1 VVSCPSCQRESP
13 EGFRFCPFCGHPL
26 TEVLEP
32 RTERRVVTVLF
43 CDLVGFTTHADR
55 ADPED
60 VRAILEPFHRLAKAQ
75 IERFG
80 GTLDKFIGDAAMGVF
95 GSPVAH
101 EDDPE
106 RAVRAALAILDGLAS
121 SEDARSSSI
130 TARAGVQ
137 TGEAVVTLAPGVQV
151 GENVAGDVVNTASRL
166 QAAAAPGT
174 ALVGAATY
182 QATLDAVDY
191 QELPPVVAKGK
202 SEPLSV
208 WRPLAV
214 KPLPASWDRPATSP
228 FVGRRQELAVLED
241 AVRLTLAE
249 PGVRLVSVIGG
260 PGAGK
265 SRLTVELRSA
275 LPRLAPGIEVTW
287 LRGRCLPYGEGITF
301 WALGEMVKGHAG
313 ILESDPFEERDRKLT
328 SVLARLLSDPAEQAW
343 LGARL
348 APLVGGASTGPVER
362 DEAFA
367 AWYRFLAA
375 VAEQRPVV
383 ALIEDLHWA
392 DPALLSFVQFV
403 AEQSAPVPLLIIIT
417 ARPELYDRSPT
428 FGADAET
435 SVALTLSPLTA
446 EETASLVTGLL
457 GDATIPHATMA
468 LLQERAGG
476 NPLYAEEMARV
487 MQDRGLVGAG
497 GESTHDLDQLGFPQ
511 TLQSVIAARLDTLSP
526 GRRSLL
532 QDASVVGRVF
542 WSGAVAFVSEADQV
556 TVAADLADLERREFV
571 RSAPA
576 STIQSQDEF
585 SFWHAIVR
593 DVAYGQIPRAA
604 RSSKHRRVAAWT
616 EAIAGERVGDLAE
629 ILAHHA
635 ISALQLARAAGETEG
650 IADLEDQAARYLRLA
665 AQRAL
670 SLDVG
675 RAEEQFLQALELTD
689 PESPDRPRVLASL
702 AEAAFQSG
710 KLEEA
715 DRRFEEA
722 IAGLREHGFER
733 EAADAMVRRSVVL
746 EYRGDVPAGRSLLA
760 AAISLLEASTPGQEL
775 ARALATSAGSLTV
788 AGRYQEAIREGE
800 KAIRLARSAGEITAE
815 ARAHGFRGFSRA
827 IQGDLEGLEEQRSA
841 LTALRAAGLGRA
853 TAVAYNNLASCLLHL
868 EGPRP
873 ALDLM
878 REGVGFAETRGL
890 RESVMALQDSMLTVL
905 FEVGDWD
912 ELLRL
917 SEEVIAE
924 ARRQGS
930 GHDEVYAEA
939 DRAVVL
945 VYRQGAQARE
955 LCESVLERARP
966 LEDAPLV
973 LLALLAAA
981 LARQASGDRAGTAAV
996 LRDVL
1001 EVTAGDSIVDR
1012 ASHLPE
1018 LARLAV
1024 GAGDLPLAER
1034 LLAETDRL
1042 VLERYRL
1049 ANSAARAVV
1058 LEASGQTEAAL
1069 EAFESARHEWSRW
1082 GNVLEQ
1088 AHAAWGAGRCLAAL
1102 GRDMSEQ
1109 RLEEAVALFDRL
1121 GARPTAAAGRSLLR

>member
-1 VVSCPSCQRESP
+1 MASCPSCHRESP
-13 EGFRFCPFCGHPL
+13 EGFRFCPFCGQALVAVAEPL
-26 TEVLEP
+26 
-32 RTERRVVTVLF
+32 TERRVVAVLF

-60 VRAILEPFHRLAKAQ
+60 VRAILAPFHRLAKEQ

-106 RAVRAALAILDGLAS
+106 RAVRAAISILEGLEGATV
-121 SEDARSSSI
+121 RV
-130 TARAGVQ
+130 GVE
-137 TGEAVVTLAPGVQV
+137 TGEAMVTLAPGVQV

-174 ALVGAATY
+174 ALVGEATY
-182 QATLDAVDY
+182 HATRAVVDY
-191 QELPPVVAKGK
+191 EQLPSVVAKGK
-202 SEPLSV
+202 AEPLAV
-208 WRPLAV
+208 WRPVSV
-214 KPLPASWDRPATSP
+214 KPLPASSYRLAATP
-228 FVGRRQELAVLED
+228 FVGRRRELAVLEE
-241 AVRLTLAE
+241 AVRLTLTD
-249 PGVRLVSVIGG
+249 PRVRLVTLIGE

-265 SRLTVELRSA
+265 SRLAAELRSA
-275 LPRLAPGIEVTW
+275 LSRLAPGANVQW
-287 LRGRCLPYGEGITF
+287 LRGRCLPYGDGITF
-301 WALGEMVKGHAG
+301 WALGEIVKESAG
-313 ILESDPFEERDRKLT
+313 ILESDAIEERDRKLT
-328 SVLARLLSDPAEQAW
+328 ATLTHLVSDAGERAW

-348 APLVGGASTGPVER
+348 TPLAGGQPTGPVER

-375 VAEQRPVV
+375 LAEDRPLVV
-383 ALIEDLHWA
+383 LIEDLHWA
-392 DPALLSFVQFV
+392 DPPLIAFVEFV
-403 AEQSAPVPLLIIIT
+403 ASQDGAVPLLMVGT
-417 ARPELYDRSPT
+417 ARPELHDRAPT
-428 FGADAET
+428 FGTGLET
-435 SVALTLSPLTA
+435 SVTLPLSPLTP
-446 EETASLVTGLL
+446 EETSSLVSGLL
-457 GDATIPHATMA
+457 PGAAIPGDTIAI
-468 LLQERAGG
+468 LLERSGG
-476 NPLYAEEMARV
+476 NPLYAEEFARTI
-487 MQDRGLVGAG
+487 QDRGRIDD
-497 GESTHDLDQLGFPQ
+497 TGFPQ
-511 TLQSVIAARLDTLSP
+511 TVQSLIAARLDTLSP
-526 GRRSLL
+526 GRKALL
-532 QDASVVGRVF
+532 QDASVIGRVF
-542 WSGAVAFVSEADQV
+542 WSGAVAFLSEMEVASVS
-556 TVAADLADLERREFV
+556 TDLADLQRREFV
-571 RSAPA
+571 RSTPT
-576 STIQSQDEF
+576 SSIQSQDEF
-585 SFWHAIVR
+585 SFWHATVR
-593 DVAYGQIPRAA
+593 DVAYGQIPRGA
-604 RSSKHRRVAAWT
+604 RASKHRRAAAWT
-616 EAIAGERVGDLAE
+616 ESIAGERVGDLAE

-635 ISALQLARAAGETEG
+635 ISALHLARAAGETEG

-665 AQRAL
+665 AQRTLA
-670 SLDVG
+670 LDVG
-675 RAEEQFLQALELTD
+675 RAEEQFLQALELTH

-722 IAGLREHGFER
+722 IAGLRQQGFEH

-746 EYRGDVPAGRSLLA
+746 EYRGEVPAGRSLLA
-760 AAISLLEASTPGQEL
+760 DAIALLEASPPGQEL

-788 AGRYQEAIREGE
+788 AGHYQEAIREGD
-800 KAIRLARSAGEITAE
+800 KAIRLARSAGETTAE

-827 IQGDLEGLEEQRSA
+827 IQGDVEGLEEQRGA
-841 LTALRAAGLGRA
+841 LAALREAGLGRS

-890 RESVMALQDSMLTVL
+890 RESVMALQDSMLSVL

-966 LEDAPLV
+966 LVDAPLV

-981 LARQASGDRAGTAAV
+981 LGRQASGEPAGTAAL
-996 LRDVL
+996 LREVL
-1001 EVTAGDSIVDR
+1001 EVTGGDSIVDR

-1024 GAGDLPLAER
+1024 AAGDLPLAER
-1034 LLAETDRL
+1034 LLAETDQL

-1058 LEASGQTEAAL
+1058 LEASGQTAAAL
-1069 EAFESARHEWSRW
+1069 EAFEGARLEWSRW

-1102 GRDMSEQ
+1102 GHDLSKP
-1109 RLEEAVALFDRL
+1109 RLEEAVALFNRL
-1121 GARPTAAAGRSLLR
+1121 GARPAQAAGRSLLP